1 MNNDNDN
8 DDERNP
14 IIGPRDWS
22 ATETAAGFQAK
33 FGQMSQDILLENV
46 TRHPPSAGIILTK
59 LPLSI
64 ISIVELNLLI
74 T

>member
-1 MNNDNDN
+1 MTFNGLHRKDVESYNDNDN
-8 DDERNP
+8 DNERNP

-46 TRHPPSAGIILTK
+46 TRHPPSAGHNFVRNI
-59 LPLSI
+59 P
-64 ISIVELNLLI
+64 
-74 T
+74 